1 MSEQNPHQQTGNE
14 SSQQPVLEPQAPQPK
29 KRSKG
34 KIAGLGCLGIVALFI
49 VMGAIASGGDNEK
62 AGTPAAKSSAPPAPE
77 SAPKNDPAKDKKD
90 TGPVAVTAEKTK
102 FEKGVLADGTDYTS
116 VLVTVTNNGDKAI
129 DVNPLFVT
137 ITDNSGTKHTAEL
150 GVDERQIATVHL
162 APGENVSGAITAKG
176 TFTPKYVTYTDGII
190 GDSIRADVS

>member
-1 MSEQNPHQQTGNE
+1 MSQLNPQQPGNE
-14 SSQQPVLEPQAPQPK
+14 PSQQPAWEPQAPQPK

-49 VMGAIASGGDNEK
+49 VMGAIASGGNSENAD
-62 AGTPAAKSSAPPAPE
+62 TPAAKSSTPAAPE
-77 SAPKNDPAKDKKD
+77 SAPKKDPTKEEKKPA
-90 TGPVAVTAEKTK
+90 PVAVTAQKTK
-102 FEKGVLADGTDYTS
+102 FEKGVFADGTDYTS
-116 VLVTVTNNGDKAI
+116 VLITVTNNGGKAI

-137 ITDNSGTKHTAEL
+137 ITDTSGTKHTAEL
-150 GVDERQIATVHL
+150 GVDDRQIATVHL

-176 TFTPKYVTYTDGII
+176 AFIPKYVTYTDGII